1 MFSRSEKEKLV
12 FNRLNFAFMIYEFI
26 EEAKP
31 KNMHELQWIIGKM
44 IDEMQLCASDYWE
57 GTDSAEAWEDVCT
70 TYY

>member
-1 MFSRSEKEKLV
+1 
-12 FNRLNFAFMIYEFI
+12 MIYEFI